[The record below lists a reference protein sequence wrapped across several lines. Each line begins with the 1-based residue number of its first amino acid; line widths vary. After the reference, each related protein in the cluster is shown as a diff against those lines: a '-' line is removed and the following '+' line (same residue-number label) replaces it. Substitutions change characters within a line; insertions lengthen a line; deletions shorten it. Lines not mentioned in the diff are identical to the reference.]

1 MLLIHNVLFQTN
13 TVRLFDK
20 GEMNTFSDPVTFV
33 DLVASHLTQFLAS
46 SFETPREDA
55 MQGHVAS
62 FVLDDRGACLEETQT
77 DQDQV
82 VDQNAAEARRD
93 GRLCMLSQE
102 RDALCDSLTSLLDQR
117 VDPQCPFVDA
127 SQYREDTVTVYRT
140 LVALRCLSDF
150 TDGKHMVTRL
160 CRKVSAKFTQPGG
173 CHNFLLA
180 RAL

>member
-1 MLLIHNVLFQTN
+1 MIYNCLFQTN

-33 DLVASHLTQFLAS
+33 DLVASHLTQFLVS
-46 SFETPREDA
+46 TFKTPREDA
-55 MQGHVAS
+55 MQGHMAS
-62 FVLDDRGACLEETQT
+62 SVLDDCGTYLEETQT
-77 DQDQV
+77 DQDQI
-82 VDQNAAEARRD
+82 AEPD

-102 RDALCDSLTSLLDQR
+102 RDALCDSLTSLLDQG
-117 VDPQCPFVDA
+117 VDPRCPFVDA
-127 SQYREDTVTVYRT
+127 SQYREDTVAVYRT

-150 TDGKHMVTRL
+150 TDDKHVVARL

-180 RAL
+180 RALQAM